1 MYTDS
6 LHEAIEAWW
15 IEHKAM
21 RRKERELQRNER
33 KRELEIAKKETLER
47 EAKLFLQH
55 TKVTYSGNRNPYR
68 IKCFAKEIL

>member
-6 LHEAIEAWW
+6 LQETIEAWW

-33 KRELEIAKKETLER
+33 RRELE
-47 EAKLFLQH
+47 LQKRKH
-55 TKVTYSGNRNPYR
+55 
-68 IKCFAKEIL
+68 